1 MSFKDHYNG
10 VIHFDFHERS
20 QNDVDMDIIAIKK
33 INKARHN
40 QKVSYMRLKSKTKYN
55 IVLRVTYNL

>member
-10 VIHFDFHERS
+10 VIHFDFHGRS

-40 QKVSYMRLKSKTKYN
+40 QKVCCIHLKSKTKYN
-55 IVLRVTYNL
+55 VILRVTCNI